1 MCFQVWFNAKATVK
15 VMFCACC
22 PRAMSPTSSEVAVKV
37 TSLLNPDGE
46 ISQQLLE
53 EPELMS
59 RLSEVTG
66 AVVKVLDYQRQ
77 GDTMVM
83 VMELGQETL
92 MDVIN
97 REEAVTLLC
106 SAGSDS
112 SVLQG
117 RRSAASAGH
126 CPLLAGGAALR
137 GRDPRPG
144 DHPLRHQAGEP
155 AAGRRQHQDH
165 RLRLEPGAAGR
176 VRQCGG
182 GERARDRDLPR
193 PGVLRLGAGRR
204 QRPGGGE
211 EVCHQAQVSRVAAVL
226 TRHIVIHPSYT
237 HLQPEGGHLVA
248 RRAAHEATAPGTR
261 GQLAQVSRAAA
272 GKKEVS
278 TKFLE
283 ILTIFG
289 EGCFMDL

>member
-1 MCFQVWFNAKATVK
+1 MLCV
-15 VMFCACC
+15 CC

-59 RLSEVTG
+59 RLSEVTE

-77 GDTMVM
+77 GDAMVT

-97 REEAVTLLC
+97 RKEAVLC
-106 SAGSDS
+106 SAGGDS

-117 RRSAASAGH
+117 RRTAAPAGH
-126 CPLLAGGAALR
+126 CPLLAGGGALR

-144 DHPLRHQAGEP
+144 DHPLRPQAGEP
-155 AAGRRQHQDH
+155 AAGRRQPQDH

-176 VRQCGG
+176 ARQCGG

-211 EVCHQAQVSRVAAVL
+211 EVRHQAQVSRVAAVM
-226 TRHIVIHPSYT
+226 TRHTVIHRLLSSQKVDIWSLGVLLMRLLP
-237 HLQPEGGHLVA
+237 L
-248 RRAAHEATAPGTR
+248 APGASLPR
-261 GQLAQVSRAAA
+261 
-272 GKKEVS
+272 
-278 TKFLE
+278 
-283 ILTIFG
+283 
-289 EGCFMDL
+289 